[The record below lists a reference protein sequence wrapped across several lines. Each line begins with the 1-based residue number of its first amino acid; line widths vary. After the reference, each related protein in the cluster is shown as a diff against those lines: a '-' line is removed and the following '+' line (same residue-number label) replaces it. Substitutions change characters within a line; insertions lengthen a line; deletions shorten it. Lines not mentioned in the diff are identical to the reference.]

1 MATNQ
6 HRRHFKQWFSFNTY
20 TWYLLVPVVILLIV
34 NLLPLIF
41 TFYLSFHEWVLY
53 RQNVP
58 EFVGLENWIEM
69 LQSAKFW
76 HALRVELI
84 FVIGAVGIEFVFG
97 FAIALFLNQE
107 MRGRD
112 FVRSLFLFPM
122 VLPPIVAAFL
132 WRFMLQADIGV
143 INYFLSFV
151 NLDRAWLAGQTTA
164 LATLIFVDVWQFT
177 PFVILLLL
185 AGLQQL
191 PQEIYEAAQ
200 VDGAGVIHQFR
211 YLTLP
216 LLTPTILIVL
226 LLRIVEALKVFPTIY
241 VLTGGGPGQATEAL
255 NFLAFIVAFN
265 QSRMGYGAT
274 LSVSV
279 LLMSIAIAM
288 GFIFLGRRTR
298 VDYN

>member
-1 MATNQ
+1 
-6 HRRHFKQWFSFNTY
+6 
-20 TWYLLVPVVILLIV
+20 LLVPVVILLIV
-34 NLLPLIF
+34 NLIPLIF

-53 RQNVP
+53 RQDVP
-58 EFVGLENWIEM
+58 EFVGLENWIDM

-84 FVIGAVGIEFVFG
+84 FVVGAVGIEFVFG
-97 FAIALFLNQE
+97 FAIALFLNQA

-112 FVRSLFLFPM
+112 FVRALFLFPM

-143 INYFLSFV
+143 VNYFLSFV
-151 NLDRAWLAGQTTA
+151 NLDRAWLAHPTSA

-200 VDGAGVIHQFR
+200 VDGAGVLNQFR
-211 YLTLP
+211 YLTIP

-255 NFLAFIVAFN
+255 NYLAFIVAFN

>member
-1 MATNQ
+1 
-6 HRRHFKQWFSFNTY
+6 
-20 TWYLLVPVVILLIV
+20 
-34 NLLPLIF
+34 
-41 TFYLSFHEWVLY
+41 
-53 RQNVP
+53 
-58 EFVGLENWIEM
+58 M
-69 LQSAKFW
+69 LQSPKFW
-76 HALRVELI
+76 HTLRVETI
-84 FVIGAVGIEFVFG
+84 FVVRAVGIEFVFG
-97 FAIALFLNQE
+97 FMIALFLSQE

-112 FVRSLFLFPM
+112 FVRWLSLPM

-151 NLDRAWLAGQTTA
+151 NLDRAWLAYPATA
-164 LATLIFVDVWQFT
+164 LGTLIFVDVWQFT

-200 VDGAGVIHQFR
+200 VDGAGVLHQFR
-211 YLTLP
+211 YLTIP

-255 NFLAFIVAFN
+255 NYLAFIVAFN
-265 QSRMGYGAT
+265 QSRMGDGAT